1 MATLAVS
8 WFDIELLLFVTA
20 GVSSARP
27 WSSMATIQFVQSNSH
42 TVLIALATAWPVT
55 PTTAATWKAHLV
67 ATILCRC
74 HPPFK
79 SEGKEGRWKG
89 KEGKREA
96 HPERMLDK
104 DGSRDIL
111 STFISSGGGELCWIL
126 ACYWQSHTLWA
137 QTESMSQSNL
147 AHLISIFLTEKV
159 GHMGQD
165 ANCLFYMVINIPQTV
180 LYGRCVSTV
189 TKFISQIYICISS

>member
-1 MATLAVS
+1 MCIWLLTTLGNFRFRFIKELFSVKDGWPIS
-8 WFDIELLLFVTA
+8 WFDIELLFFFFVTTV
-20 GVSSARP
+20 VSSARP
-27 WSSMATIQFVQSNSH
+27 WSSMATVQVVQSNSH
-42 TVLIALATAWPVT
+42 TLLIALASACPVT

-74 HPPFK
+74 HPRFK

-111 STFISSGGGELCWIL
+111 STFISSGSGELCWIL
-126 ACYWQSHTLWA
+126 VCCWQSHTLWC
-137 QTESMSQSNL
+137 TDGEHVTIKSTPPHF
-147 AHLISIFLTEKV
+147 HLPHWKSGT
-159 GHMGQD
+159 
-165 ANCLFYMVINIPQTV
+165 
-180 LYGRCVSTV
+180 YGAGCQLL
-189 TKFISQIYICISS
+189 IIYGN